1 MSRTQESGAY
11 LGGIGTMLQVSHGC
25 PACGQVHEGRKF
37 GFKHRAPRE
46 CPLVIMGDF
55 PVVSLPNTP
64 DGSGAKALSPVRVR
78 EGNGGSRI
86 PDTLLAESLGQ
97 LEFARSREGDRSRG
111 LGVPWLPPPDLG
123 EVL

>member
-46 CPLVIMGDF
+46 CPLVVLGSFPVISFPNPQATPPLKIPSVKVNVELNRTSDPTPPMGD
-55 PVVSLPNTP
+55 
-64 DGSGAKALSPVRVR
+64 LSERDQLVRAR
-78 EGNGGSRI
+78 
-86 PDTLLAESLGQ
+86 DAE
-97 LEFARSREGDRSRG
+97 RSRG